1 MRIKKQNKTK
11 VDLDSLDIRETLNRL
26 GVRIKDDRGDYILAF
41 CCFHADGDTPN
52 LSIKSDSGGHFH
64 CFSCGKNGNI
74 FTIAKHVLKADNKAT
89 MDFLAGIGDTT
100 HTAESIRRLLDN
112 RSKNTDVNYYVS
124 KMFKH
129 VKDLSALLIRPPGL
143 TKTLK
148 QAEVNKDVDMFF
160 ALNDPV
166 FEMLRLM
173 VEDLGERIEDYRFTM
188 KYTNDVDCYDDFKDE
203 VKMIWNYAIR
213 VGYFVRYPKRYWW
226 CIGSMYFGRHRRM
239 VSDWQLPV
247 FVVI

>member
-89 MDFLAGIGDTT
+89 MDFLSGIGDTT
-100 HTAESIRRLLDN
+100 HTAESIKWLLDN
-112 RSKNTDVNYYVS
+112 RSKNVNKKYYIS
-124 KMFKH
+124 KMYYRMCE
-129 VKDLSALLIRPPGL
+129 LSSLLKLPPGL
-143 TKTLK
+143 TKMIRC
-148 QAEVNKDVDMFF
+148 AEINKDVDMFYD
-160 ALNDPV
+160 LVDPV
-166 FEMLRLM
+166 VEMLRLM
-173 VEDLGERIEDYRFTM
+173 IDELGNKIADYGVLDKNVGMSEET
-188 KYTNDVDCYDDFKDE
+188 YDVYMEE
-203 VKMIWNYAIR
+203 VKMIWGYATR
-213 VGYFVRYPKRYWW
+213 NGYFDRYPKQCLGW
-226 CIGSMYFGRHRRM
+226 GGLDKQL
-239 VSDWQLPV
+239 VVTQDWKLPA
-247 FVVI
+247 FVEAL